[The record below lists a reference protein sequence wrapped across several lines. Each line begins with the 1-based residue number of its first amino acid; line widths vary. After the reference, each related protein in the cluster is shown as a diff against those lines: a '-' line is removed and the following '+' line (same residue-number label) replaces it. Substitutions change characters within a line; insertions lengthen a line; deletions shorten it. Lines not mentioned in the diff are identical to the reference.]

1 MGAALVGLICS
12 AGVLGWQYLTVRY
25 NYQGN
30 WSALFCT
37 GSYFEAPPLEEFRG
51 TYLFQGSFGYDGQF
65 YRYIA
70 HDPFL
75 KRGLWKSVDAP
86 QIRYRRILV
95 PGLAYAG
102 GLGRPRAIDTAYLA
116 VTLGFVFLGGYWAS
130 RYAVARGRHPA
141 WGLAFVLTPAVLV
154 SADRMVVDAAL
165 AALCC
170 GWALYWGEESGAED
184 GAVRGAGGGAA
195 GEGDGSAP
203 EPGQRNRAGAGADE
217 GGNCRSG
224 RRRFCRARAGTRSWR
239 RGQARGRA
247 TGGSYVAYVPLEGFI
262 RRVLHPLVYPPG
274 SQFRGFFIAL
284 DYVALAGIALAL
296 GLGIRL
302 WLRRRDGAIEVAV
315 LLFSLLAIQT
325 GPGDVWTEAFAFGRV
340 FSPLLLLLALKG
352 LETGRKVLA
361 LPLALVTLRVGA
373 QFGGQAIGVVR
384 GL

>member
-1 MGAALVGLICS
+1 
-12 AGVLGWQYLTVRY
+12 VLGWQYLTVRY

-102 GLGRPRAIDTAYLA
+102 GLGRPRAIDAAYLA

-170 GWALYWGEESGAED
+170 GWALYWGEEVAPWMARYAVLAAMPLARETGLLLNLASGIPLAL
-184 GAVRGAGGGAA
+184 
-195 GEGDGSAP
+195 
-203 EPGQRNRAGAGADE
+203 
-217 GGNCRSG
+217 G
-224 RRRFCRARAGTRSWR
+224 RRVRELPVWAAAILLFAGWYAFVAARTGSWASDW
-239 RGQARGRA
+239 GH
-247 TGGSYVAYVPLEGFI
+247 YVAYVPLEGFI

-352 LETGRKVLA
+352 LETGWKVLA